1 MLTIASGNATCTLYP
16 ELGGSLGGWTV
27 AGQNMLRAA
36 DAVAVASGNPLNMSS
51 FPLVPYSNRIG
62 YGRFEWDGQTIEL
75 TRNFFPEPHAIHGIG
90 WHCPWTITDHSP
102 NAVTM
107 LLSHAGDDRWP
118 WPFAATQQLKID
130 DYDLTLVLR
139 VHNLADQPRPLA
151 FGHHPY
157 FDAAAATLAF
167 SADIVWMTGSDG
179 LPTEP
184 LVPEN
189 QFDFRNAGP
198 VEGRNIDHCF
208 AGVSGAARIWWADR
222 PLALEVSSSPQMGAA
237 VVYIPANGDA
247 FCFEP
252 VPHINNAL
260 NLAGHVP
267 AMPIVA
273 AGGSFETVI
282 TMIAIP
288 NEYQGLGLD

>member
-1 MLTIASGNATCTLYP
+1 MLTIGSGNATCTLYP

-36 DAVAVASGNPLNMSS
+36 DAAAVASGNPLNMSS

-90 WHCPWTITDHSP
+90 WHCPWTITDQSP
-102 NAVTM
+102 SAVTM

-151 FGHHPY
+151 FGYHPY
-157 FDAAAATLAF
+157 FDAAAATLEF

-179 LPTEP
+179 LPTTP
-184 LVPEN
+184 LVPESE
-189 QFDFRNAGP
+189 FDFRNAGS
-198 VEGRNIDHCF
+198 VEGRDIDHCY
-208 AGVSGAARIWWADR
+208 AGVSGTARVCWADR

-237 VVYIPANGDA
+237 VVYIPKNGNA

-252 VPHINNAL
+252 VPHINDAL
-260 NLAGHVP
+260 NLAGHMP

-273 AGGSFETVI
+273 VGGSFETVI
-282 TMIAIP
+282 TMTTTP
-288 NEYQGLGLD
+288 K